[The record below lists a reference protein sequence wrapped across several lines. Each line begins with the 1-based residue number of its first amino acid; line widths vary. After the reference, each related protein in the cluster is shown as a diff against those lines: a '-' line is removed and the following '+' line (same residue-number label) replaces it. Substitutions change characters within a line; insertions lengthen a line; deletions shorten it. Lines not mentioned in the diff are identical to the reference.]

1 MKEYDYIKLL
11 VEKERYAKDN
21 VHKGMTGWICDERII
36 NDCRLVCFDNCDLE
50 DYPIISIKIED
61 MEVIWSAPTKDIGTE
76 VILSVSNYENIGL
89 HRGLKGTT
97 IAKGEK
103 DNQWIVRF
111 HKQDGL
117 QQECD
122 LTVDGNDFIVDN

>member
-1 MKEYDYIKLL
+1 M
-11 VEKERYAKDN
+11 
-21 VHKGMTGWICDERII
+21 
-36 NDCRLVCFDNCDLE
+36 FDNCDLE

-117 QQECD
+117 QQETECTLNESD
-122 LTVDGNDFIVDN
+122 IVII